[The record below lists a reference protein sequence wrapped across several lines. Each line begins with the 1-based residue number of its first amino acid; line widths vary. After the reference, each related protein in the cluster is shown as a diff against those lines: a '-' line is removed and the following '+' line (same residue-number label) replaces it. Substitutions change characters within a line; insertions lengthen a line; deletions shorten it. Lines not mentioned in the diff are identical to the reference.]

1 MKKYVFIL
9 IFTVGFQQFAFSQG
23 NNPTNYNYEIQFL
36 KTGLQGTELFKVYS
50 YCKKEKDC
58 IENAKVDAVKAILF
72 KGIPGSG
79 ITAPMVNEVGAEEK
93 YSDYFKEFLKPGG
106 KYLNYVSISNDGS
119 INENDRFKVGK
130 QLKIGVIV
138 SVQKANL
145 RKELEAAGIV
155 KKLDNGF

>member
-1 MKKYVFIL
+1 MKKYLLIL
-9 IFTVGFQQFAFSQG
+9 IVFFSFNFSSYSQG
-23 NNPTNYNYEIQFL
+23 SNPAEYNYEIQFI
-36 KTGLQGTELFKVYS
+36 KTGLQGTELFKVFT
-50 YCKKEKDC
+50 YCKKEIDC
-58 IENAKVDAVKAILF
+58 IEYAKADAVKAILF

-79 ITAPMVNEVGAEEK
+79 MAQPMVNEIGAEEK
-93 YSDYFKEFLKPGG
+93 YKAYFTEFFKSDG

-130 QLKIGVIV
+130 HLKIGVIV

-145 RKELEAAGIV
+145 RKELEAAGII

>member
-1 MKKYVFIL
+1 MKKYLFVLSVLLSFEIS
-9 IFTVGFQQFAFSQG
+9 IFSQG
-23 NNPTNYNYEIQFL
+23 TNPANYNYEIQFI
-36 KTGLQGTELFKVYS
+36 KTGLQGTELFKVFT

-58 IENAKVDAVKAILF
+58 IEYAKADAVKAILF

-79 ITAPMVNEVGAEEK
+79 TQQPMVNEVGAEEK
-93 YSDYFKEFLKPGG
+93 YKDYFTEFFKTGG

-119 INENDRFKVGK
+119 INENDRYKVGR

-145 RKELEAAGIV
+145 RKELEAAGII
-155 KKLDNGF
+155 KRLDNGF